1 MILKNIIKK
10 PILFIA
16 IVVSFFIGAFIS
28 VNNVPVQLWPEIMD
42 SSVNI
47 SLYDSS
53 KNIVEM
59 KEEVKK
65 VESSLSQL
73 EEKVDI
79 QSTISKNNALI
90 KITYENNENLKEK
103 ESIVNDL
110 LSNTVLD
117 TTVEK
122 EVFHFSNNT
131 QPIYTLAVVNEDLS
145 EEKYKEVTLE
155 LQEKFANLPYF
166 SNVES
171 SSSNSYS
178 TTIKLDQDK
187 MSKKDVSQENILT
200 LLGSQESTGSLILND
215 KSLIVE
221 KNVKSIEDLE
231 NLLVTENVRLKEVAT
246 FENVSNNELI
256 STLNSKEIVSYYF
269 YAKEG
274 SRINDNIVEFEEYLS
289 SLETD
294 GAFNG
299 LSHKVLANE
308 GATIDDSLGSLLN
321 LLIVGSILSVLVLFV
336 FLRNVKAVL
345 ISAISIPLSFA
356 ISLVIFNQLDFTLNL
371 MTLAALAL
379 AAGMLIDNTVVV
391 VDSIFAKLQEGESRK
406 EAMLKGVKFVVSPVF
421 ASTLTTIAIFVP
433 LLFATGLMKRILFE
447 FSMTLIIS
455 LFVSYL
461 VSIVVIPPLIYWLFK
476 EHKVKTVKPEYKRT
490 LKVFDFIFKY
500 KVLAFILSIGLSIGG
515 IFLTFQK
522 EFELTPTFNSNNV
535 SITLIEDENYSKE
548 EILKASK
555 AMEEKFKDRKE
566 VDFVVQE
573 WNERNFTT
581 LDIKFFMKDNQYVES
596 FKEEIISHLKK
607 NEPLLMSTL
616 NTSDYS
622 NLEHYVLELENNS
635 ETETV
640 ADIAKLE
647 KALKG
652 KILDFHSSNEDTE
665 TSYSLT
671 FNDSELLKQ
680 NLEKESLLNV
690 IQQNNREQFVG
701 FMEFDTNEHYLFLD
715 FGTKNLSVK
724 ELLDQQV
731 TPDKKLKDFV
741 TIQEVE
747 YPSQLTTK
755 NGVNKVQIILN
766 YSNEKTIEEFDSEL
780 KEVISDL
787 KLSEDTKVIYNED
800 IEEQSVSFMKMV
812 WMLLASLLF
821 IFVILAN
828 QFNSFKQPFIIMF
841 SILFTFIGIALGLY
855 VFDAKL
861 TITAFTGVIM
871 LGGIVVNNSILLIDV
886 VNVKR
891 KEGYSVENAFKE
903 AIIVRIRPILMTTAT
918 TVLGVVPLI
927 VGLSEDNFQRPL
939 AIVLGFGLTVS
950 TIFTIFL
957 TPIVYQ
963 LFEFKPFK
971 YVASKFKKK

>member
-1 MILKNIIKK
+1 MILKKIIKK

-65 VESSLSQL
+65 VENSLSQL

-90 KITYENNENLKEK
+90 KITYKNNENLKEK
-103 ESIVNDL
+103 ESVVNDL

-145 EEKYKEVTLE
+145 EEKYKEITLE

-187 MSKKDVSQENILT
+187 MTKKDVSQENILT

-274 SRINDNIVEFEEYLS
+274 GRINDNIVEFEEYLS
-289 SLETD
+289 SLEND

-406 EAMLKGVKFVVSPVF
+406 DAMLKGVKFVISPVF
-421 ASTLTTIAIFVP
+421 ASTLTTVAIFVP

-476 EHKVKTVKPEYKRT
+476 EDKVKTVKPEYKRT

-555 AMEEKFKDRKE
+555 TMEEKFKDRKE

-596 FKEEIISHLKK
+596 FKEEVISHLKK

-635 ETETV
+635 ETETI

-680 NLEKESLLNV
+680 NLEKERILNV

-724 ELLDQQV
+724 ELLNEQI
-731 TPDKKLKDFV
+731 TPDNQLKDFV

-747 YPSQLTTK
+747 YPSQITTK

-861 TITAFTGVIM
+861 TITAFTGIIM

-903 AIIVRIRPILMTTAT
+903 AITVRIRPILMTTAT

-971 YVASKFKKK
+971 YVTSKFKKK